1 MSALGS
7 SVGAAEFLRLCCRPV
22 RGRRLAQYLTP
33 VAVFGAAVGVAEL
46 AGAINLGTAFG
57 IGQIFFA
64 IALVYVL
71 LRL

>member
-1 MSALGS
+1 
-7 SVGAAEFLRLCCRPV
+7 V

>member
-1 MSALGS
+1 VL
-7 SVGAAEFLRLCCRPV
+7 
-22 RGRRLAQYLTP
+22 GRRLAQFLIP
-33 VAVFGAAVGVAEL
+33 LSIFGAAVGVAEL

-71 LRL
+71 LTL